1 MTPAADMNLQHARPT
16 DPPSRRGRGVQLED
30 VLTAADA
37 LVAQGLKPT
46 IERVRQHLGGGSPN
60 TVSPLLDVWFERLPQ
75 RLVGVGAPESR
86 PQMDGPPL
94 AVLQAAQQFWE
105 VARRESEQAQ
115 IQLSE
120 ATRRELELQREAL
133 TQKEADLARRESAF
147 GEARTKLD
155 DALAASKAA
164 LAALQDQMHTQQQ
177 ESARLLAES
186 EAEVRRLRKAHE
198 EALGSKEAL
207 RETMGL
213 ELAKQQ
219 RATEQ
224 AEERHQAHERR
235 LMSELDRERV
245 ATRQAGAELAK
256 EQKARATDR
265 DASRAAA
272 EKAEHALVQAQA
284 KHRDEES
291 TWSRQLQALQ
301 VEQATLRERAA
312 GAEQRA
318 GDLVAQLLRQQEQA
332 QQQIAQLRESQATTA
347 AALRQL
353 QARHDGRPSKGKKP
367 AE

>member
-1 MTPAADMNLQHARPT
+1 MNLQHSRAT

-30 VLTAADA
+30 VLMAADA

-60 TVSPLLDVWFERLPQ
+60 TVSPLLDVWFQRLPQ

-86 PQMDGPPL
+86 LQIDGPPL
-94 AVLQAAQQFWE
+94 AVLQAAQQFWD

-115 IQLSE
+115 LQLSE
-120 ATRRELELQREAL
+120 ATRRELELQHEAL
-133 TQKEADLARRESAF
+133 TQKEAGLTQRESAF
-147 GEARTKLD
+147 EQARVKLD

-164 LAALQDQMHTQQQ
+164 LAALQDQMHAQQQ

-186 EAEVRRLRKAHE
+186 EAEVRRLRKAFE
-198 EALGSKEAL
+198 EAVGSKEAL

-224 AEERHQAHERR
+224 AEERYQAHERR
-235 LMSELDRERV
+235 LMSDVDRERM
-245 ATRQAGAELAK
+245 ATRLAAAELAK
-256 EQKARATDR
+256 EQKARAAER
-265 DASRAAA
+265 DQARAAA
-272 EKAEHALVQAQA
+272 EKVEQALAQAQA
-284 KHRDEES
+284 NHREEES
-291 TWSRQLQALQ
+291 TWSRQLQQLQ

-318 GDLVAQLLRQQEQA
+318 GDLIIQLQRQQEQA
-332 QQQIAQLRESQATTA
+332 EREIAQWRESQATA
-347 AALRQL
+347 AVALRQL
-353 QARHDGRPSKGKKP
+353 QARNDGPPATRKP
-367 AE
+367 RQTPPA